1 MQIKIIMVNVLYNNH
16 KKKVI
21 VQKNYYNYRLVMY
34 NKKITCRVYV
44 MPIVSIKIYLL
55 DSKVNVIS

>member
-1 MQIKIIMVNVLYNNH
+1 MVNVLYNNH